1 MDGMGIGRWTNEWTH
16 VWSDALHP
24 GDEHDVEEA
33 GDGEGGARKRREG
46 VYPTYRDRDHKFVPL
61 HVKYAVDTENERQKS
76 FDSSEAHI

>member
-1 MDGMGIGRWTNEWTH
+1 MDGMGIGSWTH

-46 VYPTYRDRDHKFVPL
+46 VCPTYRDRDHKFVRSVAREIRSRPR
-61 HVKYAVDTENERQKS
+61 HKNGE
-76 FDSSEAHI
+76 